1 MSSTDGG
8 PLPASWQEVSLGEVA
23 ELINGDRGKNYPSKK
38 NRVASGIP
46 FINAGH
52 LGGGIV
58 QLSTMDYITPAHFER
73 LRGGRV
79 QADDVLLCIRGSIG
93 RAALVHEDVA
103 PAAIAS
109 SLVILRPGPDL
120 DPRFLL
126 AYLTGPVGSSMIL
139 SYDNG
144 AAQPNIG
151 ARDVAR
157 FVIPLPPLPTQRKI
171 ATILFAFDKHVEYN
185 NRRIKLL
192 EETARR
198 IYREWFVEFRYPGHE
213 DVPMV
218 ASALGPVPK
227 NWSIDSV
234 GDHVEVV
241 RLPQEEEKMGRLIQ
255 ALRDARYALGV
266 FVVAAVSTYLSSR
279 EPGVIATVE

>member
-1 MSSTDGG
+1 
-8 PLPASWQEVSLGEVA
+8 
-23 ELINGDRGKNYPSKK
+23 
-38 NRVASGIP
+38 
-46 FINAGH
+46 
-52 LGGGIV
+52 
-58 QLSTMDYITPAHFER
+58 
-73 LRGGRV
+73 
-79 QADDVLLCIRGSIG
+79 
-93 RAALVHEDVA
+93 
-103 PAAIAS
+103 
-109 SLVILRPGPDL
+109 
-120 DPRFLL
+120 
-126 AYLTGPVGSSMIL
+126 MIL